1 MPENQTPPTSDE
13 KKEPKKPGPKPKDKA
28 PESSVPPVAPE
39 PAKVE
44 EKKEIAPPP
53 PVEEPKAPEI
63 KEEKAATPAIV
74 APAPPK
80 ILPEMDPT
88 KSHRERI
95 VAYLSSRKGTVRL
108 NDFLKSLY
116 GIPQPGHPV
125 PYTSQPVMKKL
136 KHDLK
141 ALQEK
146 GSVKFA
152 NDSFE
157 RLGKAHFPDQ
167 NSGKTHY
174 WDITNTPIEVV
185 IP

>member
-13 KKEPKKPGPKPKDKA
+13 KKEPKKPGPNPKDKA

-53 PVEEPKAPEI
+53 PPVEEPKAPEI
-63 KEEKAATPAIV
+63 KEEKAAPTAIV
-74 APAPPK
+74 APPK
-80 ILPEMDPT
+80 LLPEMDPT
-88 KSHRERI
+88 KSHQERI